1 MRETLAWQRFEWKTG
16 ADGYVFEVQQGG
28 LFGTLSAPANRT
40 ITLPMVAWEGLLDCV
55 RVTRRSQSQPQ
66 SRALAAGMPARSGA
80 RWTDAETEDLIE
92 GFHAGKRVAELAD
105 HHGRTAYAV
114 ELQLE
119 KLGLRPR
126 EAEEPQSAAESF
138 PNGRFG

>member
-1 MRETLAWQRFEWKTG
+1 MREPLSWQRFEWKTG
-16 ADGYVFEVQQGG
+16 ADAYVFEIQQGG
-28 LFGTLSAPANRT
+28 LFGTLTAASSRA

-66 SRALAAGMPARSGA
+66 SRAITAGLPARSGA

-92 GFHAGKRVAELAD
+92 GYKAGRQIAELAD

-119 KLGLRPR
+119 KLGLRMR
-126 EAEEPQSAAESF
+126 ATDEPEVAAAPF
-138 PNGRFG
+138 PDNRFD

>member
-1 MRETLAWQRFEWKTG
+1 
-16 ADGYVFEVQQGG
+16 
-28 LFGTLSAPANRT
+28 
-40 ITLPMVAWEGLLDCV
+40 
-55 RVTRRSQSQPQ
+55 
-66 SRALAAGMPARSGA
+66 MPARSGA